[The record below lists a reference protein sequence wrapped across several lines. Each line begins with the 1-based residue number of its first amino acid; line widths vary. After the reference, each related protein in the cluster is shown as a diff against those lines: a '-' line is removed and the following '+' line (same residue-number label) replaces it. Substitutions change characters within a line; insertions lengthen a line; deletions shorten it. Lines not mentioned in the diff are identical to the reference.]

1 MSNPHQVTAD
11 FERAL
16 CEYTGAPYAVA
27 VNSCTMALLLAMKWH
42 LVEHHKAVMQ
52 HWISYDNTV
61 EIPKRTYVSVP
72 MSIKHAGGRPVF
84 RDLDWLGEYQ
94 LAPWPIW
101 DSARRFTSA
110 MYRRGQ
116 MQCVSFHASK
126 ILGLEQGGAI
136 LHDSPEADEWLRR
149 ARFDGRAQGVAPKD
163 DTFTMIGWH
172 CYMNP
177 STAAQGLLKLHSLP
191 RHNADLPNDD
201 YPDLSTM
208 EIFN

>member
-1 MSNPHQVTAD
+1 MFNPHQVTAD

-16 CEYTGAPYAVA
+16 CEYTGAPYVVA

-61 EIPKRTYVSVP
+61 DIPKRTYVSVP

-101 DSARRFTSA
+101 DSARRFTST

-136 LHDSPEADEWLRR
+136 LLDNQEADAWLRR
-149 ARFDGRAQGVAPKD
+149 ARFDGRTQGLAPKD
-163 DTFTMIGWH
+163 DQFDMIGWH

-208 EIFN
+208 EIFK